1 MFGRQGSRFD
11 EDDDRSWSLD
21 GQEEIMWGCSEA
33 EREVS
38 SVMGTIEGFVDFG
51 DCAIVDSGFLPYIKF
66 LNFILFLESML
77 SFLLSLQNLK

>member
-11 EDDDRSWSLD
+11 EDGDRSWSLD
-21 GQEEIMWGCSEA
+21 GQEEINHVGCSEA

-38 SVMGTIEGFVDFG
+38 SVMPIEGFVDFG